1 MKKFCAYYRV
11 STSKQEHG
19 KDAQR
24 DLAETYARG
33 VGGEIVAEFSENA
46 SGKNDNR
53 VELGRAIDRCKGIGA
68 TLLIAKL
75 DRLSRNAAFLHNLK
89 DDLSKAGVEV
99 IAADM
104 PEVLSNTLM
113 LSVMAGMAQHERE
126 IISKRTKE
134 GLAAARKK
142 GKILGRPK
150 GADTSAA
157 YRRSAK
163 VRRQLANIRNQ
174 QVLKIAQEMKTEGK
188 TLREI
193 AEKLNA
199 YGFRTKRN
207 CMFSPQSVKAVFD
220 LAKPIVEN
228 DGPDKN

>member
-1 MKKFCAYYRV
+1 MKRFIMYLRV

-19 KDAQR
+19 KDAQKE
-24 DLAETYARG
+24 LATRYAES

-53 VELGRAIDRCKGIGA
+53 VELQKAIERCKDIGA

-134 GLAAARKK
+134 GLAAAKAK
-142 GKILGRPK
+142 GKVLGRPK

-157 YRRSAK
+157 YKKSAE
-163 VRRQLANIRNQ
+163 VRRKQANVRNQ
-174 QVLKIAQEMKTEGK
+174 KILKIAQDMREDGK
-188 TLREI
+188 TLRQI
-193 AEKLNA
+193 ADKLNEW
-199 YGFRTKRN
+199 GFRTPKG
-207 CMFSPQSVKAVFD
+207 CEFKSQSVKDVFD

-228 DGPDKN
+228 SHD